1 MGFSPHPQT
10 CHKNARKERSSQE
23 GRGLGVQEHILGDGS
38 NHGLSM
44 GPSVASCLYPRIT
57 HSSGFGG
64 YKMDETKKMQGRSQ
78 IFGLLLSLAMALVG
92 GIIVGE

>member
-1 MGFSPHPQT
+1 MQGKSHL
-10 CHKNARKERSSQE
+10 A
-23 GRGLGVQEHILGDGS
+23 GRLRVSRAHLLGCR

-44 GPSVASCLYPRIT
+44 GPSLASCLYPRIV
-57 HSSGFGG
+57 HSFGFGS
-64 YKMDETKKMQGRSQ
+64 YKMDWNKRMQGRSQ